1 MVRRVDLPTFCFI
14 YGILGHSEQFCD
26 RLFDI
31 PMHLIEK
38 PYNLELKAPP
48 RRRHHNIGAHSS
60 FQGSHQSSEANERQ
74 AGGVQLH
81 NQRSADDYCRSLK
94 LEESDFVMPRK
105 NFPLW
110 RLITNDPLLIKA
122 KIHEWSDGEVLC
134 KNTPETTQC
143 KQ

>member
-1 MVRRVDLPTFCFI
+1 
-14 YGILGHSEQFCD
+14 
-26 RLFDI
+26 
-31 PMHLIEK
+31 MHLIEK

-48 RRRHHNIGAHSS
+48 CRRHHNIGAQWLRSGSAVSSGSSS
-60 FQGSHQSSEANERQ
+60 FQGSHQSSEANERH

-81 NQRSADDYCRSLK
+81 NQRSADDYCPSLK

-110 RLITNDPLLIKA
+110 RLIANDPLLIKA

-134 KNTPETTQC
+134 KNTAETTQC

>member
-1 MVRRVDLPTFCFI
+1 MVRRVGVL
-14 YGILGHSEQFCD
+14 SV
-26 RLFDI
+26 
-31 PMHLIEK
+31 
-38 PYNLELKAPP
+38 KAVQASREPP
-48 RRRHHNIGAHSS
+48 
-60 FQGSHQSSEANERQ
+60 SSEANERQ